1 MFFAAEP
8 DHREGNAAGVGVYK
22 GIAQNVSRPLR
33 RFAPRFCSCGAK
45 LRLRFASKGR
55 LQISAQGD
63 TWGNRVGAIHESP
76 ETNEISLAKGGRAM
90 RAPTRLWV
98 FRNSIDAPFMSVGA
112 FCERPKTN
120 IWNSSFNGHTDHSS
134 GFPRRGDHWSSENER
149 ISLAIGGRAMRAPTR
164 LWEFCNTI
172 PRRRCFVK
180 YGQKKAARFVQG
192 VENRFWGAV

>member
-63 TWGNRVGAIHESP
+63 TWGRS
-76 ETNEISLAKGGRAM
+76 
-90 RAPTRLWV
+90 
-98 FRNSIDAPFMSVGA
+98 
-112 FCERPKTN
+112 
-120 IWNSSFNGHTDHSS
+120 
-134 GFPRRGDHWSSENER
+134 RRGDSRIARNER

-180 YGQKKAARFVQG
+180 YGQKRRRGLFKAWKIAF
-192 VENRFWGAV
+192 GALFEGKSLDFLFKILYHYIVYE